1 MASRSP
7 SAAGCG
13 AKLARLA
20 DAKGSK
26 TRAIVKLLG
35 RGAIVLTGAL
45 FDLALWIF
53 WALFNL
59 LAFCAACKRAVERM
73 TLRHCERRRMK
84 RLRAAPRLLKGL
96 RFSPAT

>member
-1 MASRSP
+1 MRGTLDALKIAEHPRDV
-7 SAAGCG
+7 

-20 DAKGSK
+20 EAKGTK

-53 WALFNL
+53 WALLNL
-59 LAFCAACKRAVERM
+59 LAFCAAAKRTVERI
-73 TLRHCERRRMK
+73 TLRHCERRRGR
-84 RLRAAPRLLKGL
+84 RLREAA
-96 RFSPAT
+96 AAA